1 MDKTLNRFIADY
13 LWSEKISD
21 MPLWKRYLVHV
32 ARYAYVVLDDLAK
45 GELTLRAMSLVY
57 TTLLS
62 LVPMLAV
69 SFSVLKAFG
78 MHNKQLEPI
87 MLQFLAPMGEQGV
100 EITAKIIG
108 FIDNVKIGV
117 LGTFGIALLFYTAIS
132 LIQKIET
139 TFNYIWRL
147 EEARSLGRRFA
158 DYGSVMLIGPLLVFS
173 AIGLSA
179 SVLSGSVVKSASEH
193 LPFVEVLISS
203 LTAAAPYLM
212 IIAAFTFF
220 YMFIPN
226 TRVTFRA
233 GMIAGVVSGVLFQSL
248 GWGFGS
254 VVVSASDSGTY
265 AIYSGFAIMILFMMW
280 MYISWLI
287 LLVGSSVAFYV
298 QHPEYVVP
306 TRRSGDMNI
315 DQQEELALQ
324 VMAVLGRRYY
334 EGRRPMTAGEYVIRL
349 RVQIQGVM
357 RVIKSLTHAGLITPN
372 GDDPPRYLPNAPLET
387 VSLKQVVDAV
397 RSEGGRLRVGFKVPR
412 RKVPGVAE
420 VSAHIDK
427 VMADALGHIT
437 VKDLALSE
445 DGSVSELLIGSNRPP
460 AGEAGKA
467 EPAKTAE

>member
-1 MDKTLNRFIADY
+1 MEKTLNRFVAES
-13 LWSEKISD
+13 LWSPEVANYSPWRRRCVHI
-21 MPLWKRYLVHV
+21 LRYV
-32 ARYAYVVLDDLAK
+32 YVVLDDLAK

-100 EITAKIIG
+100 EITQKIIG

-132 LIQKIET
+132 LIQKIEG

-147 EEARSLGRRFA
+147 EQHRSIGRRFA

-179 SVLSGSVVKSASEH
+179 SVLSGRAVQEASEY
-193 LPFVEVLISS
+193 LPFVTHVVS
-203 LTAAAPYLM
+203 LLTTAAPYIM

-233 GMIAGVVSGVLFQSL
+233 GAMAGLVSGVLFQSL

-265 AIYSGFAIMILFMMW
+265 AIYSGFAILILFMMW

-306 TRRSGDMNI
+306 SKRSGDMSI
-315 DQQEELALQ
+315 RQQEDLALNI
-324 VMAVLGRRYY
+324 MAVLAQRYY
-334 EGRRPMTAGEYVIRL
+334 EGRRPMSASDYVLRL
-349 RVQIQGVM
+349 RVQIQGVTKVL
-357 RVIKSLTHAGLITPN
+357 RALTRAGLITEN
-372 GDDPPRYLPNAPLET
+372 SDDPPRYLPNAPLEK
-387 VSLKQVVDAV
+387 VPLQEVLDAV
-397 RSEGGRLRVGFKVPR
+397 RNEGSEGFVSAAQPR
-412 RKVPGVAE
+412 RAVTGVAAVRKDIDDA
-420 VSAHIDK
+420 VSSVLAE
-427 VMADALGHIT
+427 T
-437 VKDLALSE
+437 SVKDMALAEASP
-445 DGSVSELLIGSNRPP
+445 ELEESSNQL
-460 AGEAGKA
+460 GKS
-467 EPAKTAE
+467 

>member
-1 MDKTLNRFIADY
+1 MEKTLNRFVAES
-13 LWSEKISD
+13 LWSPEVANYSPWRRRCVHI
-21 MPLWKRYLVHV
+21 LRYV
-32 ARYAYVVLDDLAK
+32 YVVLDDLAK

-100 EITAKIIG
+100 EITQKIIG

-132 LIQKIET
+132 LIQKIEG

-147 EEARSLGRRFA
+147 EQHRSIGRRFA

-179 SVLSGSVVKSASEH
+179 SVLSGRAVQEASEY
-193 LPFVEVLISS
+193 LPFVTHVVS
-203 LTAAAPYLM
+203 LLTTAAPYIM

-233 GMIAGVVSGVLFQSL
+233 GAMAGLVSGVLFQSL

-265 AIYSGFAIMILFMMW
+265 AIYSGFAILILFMMW

-306 TRRSGDMNI
+306 SKRSGDMSI
-315 DQQEELALQ
+315 RQQEDLALNI
-324 VMAVLGRRYY
+324 MAVLAQRYY
-334 EGRRPMTAGEYVIRL
+334 EGRRPMSASDYVLRL
-349 RVQIQGVM
+349 RVQIQGVTKVL
-357 RVIKSLTHAGLITPN
+357 RALTRAGLITEN
-372 GDDPPRYLPNAPLET
+372 SDDPPRYLPNAPLEKVPLQEVLEAVRNEGSEGF
-387 VSLKQVVDAV
+387 VSAARPRRAVTGVAAVRKDIDDAV
-397 RSEGGRLRVGFKVPR
+397 SSVLAETSVKDMAL
-412 RKVPGVAE
+412 AE
-420 VSAHIDK
+420 VPPELEESSNQ
-427 VMADALGHIT
+427 LG
-437 VKDLALSE
+437 KS
-445 DGSVSELLIGSNRPP
+445 
-460 AGEAGKA
+460 
-467 EPAKTAE
+467 

>member
-1 MDKTLNRFIADY
+1 MDKTLNRFVADY

-21 MPLWKRYLVHV
+21 LPVWKRYLVHI

-87 MLQFLAPMGEQGV
+87 LLQFLAPMGAQGI
-100 EITAKIIG
+100 EITEKIIG

-117 LGTFGIALLFYTAIS
+117 LGSFGIALLFYTAIS
-132 LIQKIET
+132 LIQKIEA

-179 SVLSGSVVKSASEH
+179 KVLSGSVVKSASEH
-193 LPFVEVLISS
+193 LPFVDTLVSAM
-203 LTAAAPYLM
+203 TAAAPYLM

-226 TRVTFRA
+226 TKVTFRA
-233 GMIAGVVSGVLFQSL
+233 GMLAGLVSGVLFQSL

-306 TRRSGDMNI
+306 TRRSGDLSI
-315 DQQEELALQ
+315 EQQEELALQ
-324 VMAVLGRRYY
+324 IMAVLGQRYY
-334 EGRRPMTAGEYVIRL
+334 DGRRPMTAGEYVIRL

-357 RVIKSLTHAGLITPN
+357 AVIKSLTRAGLIAPN
-372 GDDPPRYLPNAPLET
+372 SDDPPRYLPSAPLET
-387 VSLKQVVDAV
+387 VSLKRVIDAV
-397 RSEGGRLRVGFKVPR
+397 RSEGGRLKVGFNSPR
-412 RKVPGVAE
+412 RKVPGVAQ
-420 VSAHIDK
+420 VCAHMDR
-427 VMADALGHIT
+427 VMNDALGAIT
-437 VKDLALSE
+437 VRDLALNE
-445 DGSVSELLIGSNRPP
+445 DGPLASLLAESGSTKVAGGGSDP
-460 AGEAGKA
+460 AQ
-467 EPAKTAE
+467 PKT

>member
-1 MDKTLNRFIADY
+1 MEKTLNRFVAQR
-13 LWSEKISD
+13 LWSPQVEDYS
-21 MPLWKRYLVHV
+21 PLRQRAVKALRYV
-32 ARYAYVVLDDLAK
+32 YVVLDDLAK

-100 EITAKIIG
+100 EITEKIIG

-132 LIQKIET
+132 LIQKIES

-147 EEARSLGRRFA
+147 EQHRSIGRRFA

-179 SVLSGSVVKSASEH
+179 SVLSGGAVRDASEY
-193 LPFVEVLISS
+193 LPFVSHLVAL
-203 LTAAAPYLM
+203 LTAAAPYVM

-226 TRVTFRA
+226 TRVTFKA
-233 GMIAGVVSGVLFQSL
+233 GAVAGVVSGVLFQSL

-265 AIYSGFAIMILFMMW
+265 AIYSGFAILILFMMW

-306 TRRSGDMNI
+306 AKRSGDMSI
-315 DQQEELALQ
+315 RQHEDLALDI
-324 VMAVLGRRYY
+324 MAVLAQRYY
-334 EGRRPMTAGEYVIRL
+334 EGRRPMTASDYVLRL
-349 RVQIQGVM
+349 RVQIQGVTQVL
-357 RVIKSLTHAGLITPN
+357 RALCRAGLITEN
-372 GDDPPRYLPNAPLET
+372 SDDPPRYLPNAPLET
-387 VSLKQVVDAV
+387 VLIKDVLAAV
-397 RSEGGRLRVGFKVPR
+397 REDGGRGLLNSPRPR
-412 RKVPGVAE
+412 RPVPGVPAVRE
-420 VSAHIDK
+420 QIDAAVAAALAQSSVK
-427 VMADALGHIT
+427 EMAL
-437 VKDLALSE
+437 
-445 DGSVSELLIGSNRPP
+445 
-460 AGEAGKA
+460 
-467 EPAKTAE
+467 AKTESEADLTSKGQNKS

>member
-1 MDKTLNRFIADY
+1 MEKTLNHFVAQRLWSPAVADY
-13 LWSEKISD
+13 S
-21 MPLWKRYLVHV
+21 PLRQRAIHALRYV
-32 ARYAYVVLDDLAK
+32 YVVLDDLAK

-87 MLQFLAPMGEQGV
+87 MLQFLAPMGEKGV
-100 EITAKIIG
+100 EITEKIIG

-117 LGTFGIALLFYTAIS
+117 LGTFGIALLFYTALS
-132 LIQKIET
+132 LIQKIEA

-147 EEARSLGRRFA
+147 EQHRSIGRRFA

-179 SVLSGSVVKSASEH
+179 SVLSGGAVEEASEY
-193 LPFVEVLISS
+193 LPFVAQLVAV
-203 LTAAAPYLM
+203 LTAVAPYVM

-233 GMIAGVVSGVLFQSL
+233 GAMAGLVSGVLFQSL

-265 AIYSGFAIMILFMMW
+265 AIYSGFAILILFMMW

-306 TRRSGDMNI
+306 SRRSGDMSI
-315 DQQEELALQ
+315 RQQEDLALEI
-324 VMAVLGRRYY
+324 MAVLAQRYY
-334 EGRRPMTAGEYVIRL
+334 EGRRPMTASDYVLRL
-349 RVQIQGVM
+349 RVQIQGVA
-357 RVIKSLTHAGLITPN
+357 RVLRALDRAGLVTEN
-372 GDDPPRYLPNAPLET
+372 HEDPPRYLPSAPLEA
-387 VSLKQVVDAV
+387 VSLRDVLDAV
-397 RSEGGRLRVGFKVPR
+397 RNEGGDAVFGGAGR
-412 RKVPGVAE
+412 RREVNGVAE
-420 VSAHIDK
+420 IRRKIDGAVDAALADVSVK
-427 VMADALGHIT
+427 EMALGTEDVSPVLIT
-437 VKDLALSE
+437 NSK
-445 DGSVSELLIGSNRPP
+445 
-460 AGEAGKA
+460 
-467 EPAKTAE
+467 

>member
-1 MDKTLNRFIADY
+1 MEKTLNRFVAES
-13 LWSEKISD
+13 LWSPEVANYSPWRRRCVHI
-21 MPLWKRYLVHV
+21 LRYV
-32 ARYAYVVLDDLAK
+32 YVVLDDLAK

-100 EITAKIIG
+100 EITQKIIG

-132 LIQKIET
+132 LIQKIEG

-147 EEARSLGRRFA
+147 EQHRSIGRRFA

-179 SVLSGSVVKSASEH
+179 SVLSGRAVQEASEY
-193 LPFVEVLISS
+193 LPFVTHVVS
-203 LTAAAPYLM
+203 LLTTAAPYIM

-233 GMIAGVVSGVLFQSL
+233 GAMAGLVSGVLFQSL

-265 AIYSGFAIMILFMMW
+265 AIYSGFAILILFMMW

-306 TRRSGDMNI
+306 SKRSGDMSI
-315 DQQEELALQ
+315 RQQEDLALNI
-324 VMAVLGRRYY
+324 MAVLAQRYY
-334 EGRRPMTAGEYVIRL
+334 EGRRPMSASDYVLRL
-349 RVQIQGVM
+349 RVQIQGVT
-357 RVIKSLTHAGLITPN
+357 RVLRALTRAGLITEN
-372 GDDPPRYLPNAPLET
+372 SDDPPRYLPNAPLEKVRLQEVLEAVRNEGGEGF
-387 VSLKQVVDAV
+387 VSAVRPRRAVTGVEAVRKNIDDAV
-397 RSEGGRLRVGFKVPR
+397 SSVL
-412 RKVPGVAE
+412 AE
-420 VSAHIDK
+420 TS
-427 VMADALGHIT
+427 
-437 VKDLALSE
+437 VKDMALAEASP
-445 DGSVSELLIGSNRPP
+445 ELEESSNQL
-460 AGEAGKA
+460 GKS
-467 EPAKTAE
+467 